1 MIDTKSITDDESL
14 AADVAYEWEKLRRSI
29 GHVLCQIDD
38 SRSDT
43 KKLTGERKTPEF
55 DNLESLLMNV
65 HDYISGQIEE
75 LMPGWHKREQELRFH
90 ALPKEREV
98 LASALAEGINA
109 VALARLCTSQMF
121 EAIEYIRDHRL
132 ASMNYEASCRAVCE
146 YEEARRNA
154 IRESEALSWN
164 KKY

>member
-1 MIDTKSITDDESL
+1 MIDTTSITNEESQ
-14 AADVAYEWEKLRRSI
+14 AADVAYEWEKLRKSI

-43 KKLTGERKTPEF
+43 KKLTGESETPEF
-55 DNLESLLMNV
+55 DNLESLLMSV

-121 EAIEYIRDHRL
+121 EAIEYIRSHRL

-146 YEEARRNA
+146 YEESRRSAMLDAETQNW
-154 IRESEALSWN
+154 R
-164 KKY
+164 KTY

>member
-1 MIDTKSITDDESL
+1 MIDTTSITNEESL
-14 AADVAYEWEKLRRSI
+14 AADVAYEWKKLRESI

-43 KKLTGERKTPEF
+43 KKLTGESQTPEF
-55 DNLESLLMNV
+55 DNLESLLMSV

-90 ALPKEREV
+90 ALSEEREV
-98 LASALAEGINA
+98 LASALSEGINA

-146 YEEARRNA
+146 YEEARRCA
-154 IRESEALSWN
+154 ILDAERQNWN
-164 KKY
+164 RTY